1 MSQVW
6 RSCVHGREDCGS
18 WQRKILFHVAL
29 TSSTQFSLSLSVSY
43 RAGTS
48 VASTVPS
55 ATRSWTP
62 PLSVTRMD
70 RSTARVSS
78 IFYSP
83 SPEPSPESH
92 SMLLMAYFPYET

>member
-18 WQRKILFHVAL
+18 WQRKILSRVVL
-29 TSSTQFSLSLSVSY
+29 TSSTQFLSLSVSS

-78 IFYSP
+78 TV
-83 SPEPSPESH
+83 EPH
-92 SMLLMAYFPYET
+92 